1 MDLFIDFA
9 RPHLA
14 SCGFSKKCVF
24 FYFRLWMVLF
34 LIWLFFFILWL
45 SFNRTVWLP
54 AYFPNLHPT
63 HFLLLFF
70 SPHSHI
76 FNSPFNTHTHTYTH
90 TFLNFPSSS
99 SRCLIA
105 YSFFYFQLCGHYF
118 AILSALLPRPDLH
131 VGGLNSVVL
140 IEWLVYT
147 PHGNHS
153 SLKMSTLRL
162 TGLTVRHNV
171 WSSSLGCW

>member
-1 MDLFIDFA
+1 MTLHGRIWPRADLARNVFSSISDYGWFCFLSDFFFFLFFGSVLTVLSGSLLISLISI
-9 RPHLA
+9 PPIFYY
-14 SCGFSKKCVF
+14 FSF
-24 FYFRLWMVLF
+24 PPTLIF
-34 LIWLFFFILWL
+34 LIPL
-45 SFNRTVWLP
+45 S
-54 AYFPNLHPT
+54 T
-63 HFLLLFF
+63 HT
-70 SPHSHI
+70 P
-76 FNSPFNTHTHTYTH
+76 THTHTR
-90 TFLNFPSSS
+90 FLIFPPPPL
-99 SRCLIA
+99 RCLIA

-140 IEWLVYT
+140 IGWLVYT

-171 WSSSLGCW
+171 